1 MFDSQYHNY
10 NDVITELQ
18 DYMLTNNL
26 LKRSILYS
34 IPTNTLITNKITC
47 VDQRVTNCVFP
58 VSCGTVV
65 AEDSSSP
72 VVTLKKE
79 SNNIFY
85 PKQKDPLF
93 WSFYIMVH
101 GDVAYELIQPI
112 NLVIEKKIK
121 IEYIEKI
128 RQNKAL
134 IKQHKFAT
142 LSHVENQLLNEQRI
156 DIKTFFSLCVLEK
169 MNVFYIHKK
178 TYYELQMNKD
188 DNNNDVNNSTF
199 ILYSSINPKIN
210 NHIKY
215 GFELGISEK
224 IENFKKEFFHIEN
237 LEKPIKSISAYK
249 LNELLEY
256 CKRLGIET
264 MNQNNK
270 TKNKKELYESLIQ
283 YF

>member
-1 MFDSQYHNY
+1 MFESQYHNY

-34 IPTNTLITNKITC
+34 RPMNTTTKITNVEKTL
-47 VDQRVTNCVFP
+47 NNSVFSI
-58 VSCGTVV
+58 SCGTVV
-65 AEDSSSP
+65 GGASTLTVAEA
-72 VVTLKKE
+72 LKKDI
-79 SNNIFY
+79 NHIFY
-85 PKQKDPLF
+85 PKQKDSLF

-112 NLVIEKKIK
+112 NLVSEKKIK

-128 RQNKAL
+128 RLNKAL
-134 IKQHKFAT
+134 LKQHKYAT
-142 LSHVENQLLNEQRI
+142 LTHIENQLLNEQRI

-169 MNVFYIHKK
+169 INVFYIHKK
-178 TYYELQMNKD
+178 TYYELQINKD
-188 DNNNDVNNSTF
+188 DNNIDTNNSTF
-199 ILYSSINPKIN
+199 ILYSSKNPKIN
-210 NHIKY
+210 NHLKY

-224 IENFKKEFFHIEN
+224 IENFKKDFFHIEN
-237 LEKPIKSISAYK
+237 LEKPIKSISGYK

>member
-1 MFDSQYHNY
+1 M
-10 NDVITELQ
+10 
-18 DYMLTNNL
+18 
-26 LKRSILYS
+26 
-34 IPTNTLITNKITC
+34 NTTTKITNVEKTL
-47 VDQRVTNCVFP
+47 NNSVFSI
-58 VSCGTVV
+58 SCGTIGGGG
-65 AEDSSSP
+65 EDPLIVGGGGDPLTVGGGEDPLTVGGAS
-72 VVTLKKE
+72 TLKKDI
-79 SNNIFY
+79 NHIFY
-85 PKQKDPLF
+85 PKQKDSLF
-93 WSFYIMVH
+93 WSFYIMVY

-112 NLVIEKKIK
+112 NLVSEKKIK

-128 RQNKAL
+128 RLNKAL
-134 IKQHKFAT
+134 LKQHKYAT
-142 LSHVENQLLNEQRI
+142 LTHIENQLLNEQRI

-178 TYYELQMNKD
+178 TYYDLQMNKD
-188 DNNNDVNNSTF
+188 DNNIDTNNSTY

-210 NHIKY
+210 NQLKY

-237 LEKPIKSISAYK
+237 LEKPIKSISGYK

-256 CKRLGIET
+256 CKQLGIET

>member
-1 MFDSQYHNY
+1 MFESQYHNY

-26 LKRSILYS
+26 LKRTILYS
-34 IPTNTLITNKITC
+34 RPMNTTTKITNVEKTL
-47 VDQRVTNCVFP
+47 NNSVFSI
-58 VSCGTVV
+58 SCGTVGGG
-65 AEDSSSP
+65 ESLT
-72 VVTLKKE
+72 VVGVSTVKKDV
-79 SNNIFY
+79 NHIFY
-85 PKQKDPLF
+85 PKQKDSLF
-93 WSFYIMVH
+93 WSFYIMVY

-112 NLVIEKKIK
+112 NLVSEKKIK

-128 RQNKAL
+128 RVNKVL
-134 IKQHKFAT
+134 LKQHKYAT
-142 LSHVENQLLNEQRI
+142 LTHIENQLLNEQRI

-178 TYYELQMNKD
+178 TYYDLVINKD
-188 DNNNDVNNSTF
+188 DNNIDTNNSTF
-199 ILYSSINPKIN
+199 ILYSSTNPKIN

-237 LEKPIKSISAYK
+237 LEKPIKTISAYK
-249 LNELLEY
+249 LNDLLEY